1 MLIDFLSTL
10 DGRVAR
16 EIYNDKEFSGYT
28 KDVDRETELLIPYPY
43 QDIYLRWLEAM
54 IDKNNEEMT
63 SFNNN
68 MAMFN
73 ADFENYANYYNRNKP
88 SDKSH
93 FKYF

>member
-1 MLIDFLSTL
+1 MKITDALSNIRYIKPDTISDEMLIDFLSTL

-68 MAMFN
+68 MAMF
-73 ADFENYANYYNRNKP
+73 
-88 SDKSH
+88 
-93 FKYF
+93 